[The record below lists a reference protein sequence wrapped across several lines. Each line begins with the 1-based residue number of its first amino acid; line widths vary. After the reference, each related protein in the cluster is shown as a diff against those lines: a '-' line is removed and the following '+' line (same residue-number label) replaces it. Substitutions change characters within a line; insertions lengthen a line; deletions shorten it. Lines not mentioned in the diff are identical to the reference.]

1 MPIVGMHEAKTQ
13 LSRLVAE
20 VEAGGDV
27 VIARHG
33 RPVARLVRFV
43 DDAAGDSGFGSM
55 ADRSAVDVSW
65 ADVEAGDVEV
75 AALFASGDR

>member
-1 MPIVGMHEAKTQ
+1 MHEAKTQ

-20 VEAGGDV
+20 VESGGEV

-43 DDAAGDSGFGSM
+43 DEAPPDRGFGALRQHGSVDLTWAAVQAGDSE
-55 ADRSAVDVSW
+55 VS
-65 ADVEAGDVEV
+65 
-75 AALFASGDR
+75 ALFDDQR